1 MRADAISTL
10 NLVEDVCETPVA
22 DVNVFAAEWDTETL
36 DLGRRSVA
44 LGPKIGSAELGV
56 SLFELDPG
64 GAVSPLHAHHGNEEL
79 LLVLSGRPRL
89 RTPGGT
95 RELEPGALVAFPRGA
110 DGAHQIANP
119 GDQPARLLVFSTMNL
134 PEVTELLTTGTVF
147 YRAADGVRGTF
158 PPGSAT
164 DFSGLWREAF
174 EADRP

>member
-1 MRADAISTL
+1 MVRPI
-10 NLVEDVCETPVA
+10 VA
-22 DVNVFAAEWDTETL
+22 DVNVFGSLWDSETL
-36 DLGRRSVA
+36 ELGRRSVA
-44 LGPKIGSAELGV
+44 LGPRIGAAELGV

-89 RTPGGT
+89 RTPEGS
-95 RELEPGALVAFPRGA
+95 RELAPGALVAFPRGQV
-110 DGAHQIANP
+110 GAHQIANP
-119 GDQPARLLVFSTMNL
+119 GGELARVLVFSTMNL
-134 PEVTELLTTGTVF
+134 PEVTQLLTTGTVF